1 MMGFDAEFVVAAS
14 QILDERMAADHNRGG
29 PVAPQAAHR
38 AEPGFQSAV
47 IAFDPVVRIL
57 GRVVQPAR
65 PRGLDDQRGG
75 AMHPPVNRDVIDV
88 DAAFR
93 EQFFNVSVRESVTE
107 APTDGQQDH
116 VGREPVAGERR
127 GSRTAAAVHQG
138 TLRLPPDRSTQQ
150 RLPKWV
156 AGNRRTLIVGEFALG
171 VLTLLVWTRPTGLVV
186 PLVLLATALGWARQ
200 ACLPRSADVP
210 RRPTPTRQKP

>member
-1 MMGFDAEFVVAAS
+1 MMGFDPEFVVAAS
-14 QILDERMAADHNRGG
+14 QILDERMAADHDRGG

-127 GSRTAAAVHQG
+127 ETERVRRFTRARYDSHPIGQCNSACRSGSPG
-138 TLRLPPDRSTQQ
+138 I
-150 RLPKWV
+150 
-156 AGNRRTLIVGEFALG
+156 G
-171 VLTLLVWTRPTGLVV
+171 
-186 PLVLLATALGWARQ
+186 AR
-200 ACLPRSADVP
+200 
-210 RRPTPTRQKP
+210 